1 MAQRRLTHAFLKEQK
16 ERKER
21 KSERVKEQKSD
32 RAERAKKRKI
42 KREKEQKSE
51 RAKERNKE
59 RAKEWKRE
67 RANSQPWYLTTEL
80 THKYCFGPLMDML
93 RRFPK
98 RLGLGW
104 DTLLESLNILSLT
117 IRILRVLLIIPLKGT
132 RGDEVMVMVCGVI
145 DITNLDSGVSLT
157 PLQESDQ
164 WVQWELWSWT
174 SLCHYNSLRG
184 WWHRG
189 ARLL

>member
-21 KSERVKEQKSD
+21 KSERVKEQKSE
-32 RAERAKKRKI
+32 RAERAKKRKS
-42 KREKEQKSE
+42 KRAKEQKSE
-51 RAKERNKE
+51 RAKELNKE

-117 IRILRVLLIIPLKGT
+117 IRILRVLLIITLKGT
-132 RGDEVMVMVCGVI
+132 RGDGHGLWCHWHHKSWLRCVI
-145 DITNLDSGVSLT
+145 DTAARVWPMGAMRAVELDFAMSL
-157 PLQESDQ
+157 
-164 WVQWELWSWT
+164 
-174 SLCHYNSLRG
+174 
-184 WWHRG
+184 
-189 ARLL
+189 